1 MRKCGNWLYAA
12 MSFLAGMALGRLLVQ
27 QRQEKT
33 QRPGQTTVPA
43 LRQQRALTR
52 QDMLR
57 RIEENG
63 GPQGLDLAY
72 TNWRRADLSGMILN
86 GISFRGADLRQADLT
101 GSWLAKCDFR
111 EARMW
116 RATLP
121 GACLW
126 LARLDGAD
134 LKECDFR
141 RALLVDASFRDALL
155 TGSQLQGAL
164 LQRAIFA
171 NTPVTQRDIGNHIL
185 IEQAEPLIH
194 FADEFD
200 AHFEELRAEDPGVA
214 GWVTENLPRRY
225 ELAAETYLMLKNN
238 FDQIGRY
245 NDASWA
251 YIKERQMER
260 MSKAPWRARQYQGQ
274 AQPLSMERRGSY
286 QSLPPWHPLTWWF
299 WLKHAF
305 LWLLDWVTELTCGY
319 GERPGRT
326 LTLAGLI
333 LVAFPFIYWAVQGLG
348 WVDPAT
354 GRDVIST
361 RFLDYVIYSA
371 GAFVTIGYE
380 GLRPINTAAQI
391 WTAVEALLGISIL
404 ALLMFALGNR
414 IGRS

>member
-1 MRKCGNWLYAA
+1 MSKFRNWLSTVI
-12 MSFLAGMALGRLLVQ
+12 SFLAGLALGQLLLR
-27 QRQEKT
+27 QRRQKAL
-33 QRPGQTTVPA
+33 RPHQPTVPA
-43 LRQQRALTR
+43 LQKQQALTR

-63 GPQGLDLAY
+63 GPQGLDLSY

-155 TGSQLQGAL
+155 TGSHLEEAL

-171 NTPVTQRDIGNHIL
+171 NTPVTQRDIGNRIL
-185 IEQAEPLIH
+185 IELAEPLMRL
-194 FADEFD
+194 AEEFD
-200 AHFEELRAEDPGVA
+200 AYFEKLRSEDPGVV
-214 GWVTENLPRRY
+214 GWVTENLSRRY
-225 ELAAETYLMLKNN
+225 QLAAETYLMLKNN
-238 FDQIGRY
+238 FNQIGRY

-251 YIKERQMER
+251 YIRERQMER
-260 MSKAPWRARQYQGQ
+260 MTKAPWRARQYQGE
-274 AQPLSMERRGSY
+274 AHPLGMGRLGTYR
-286 QSLPPWHPLTWWF
+286 SLAPWHPLTWWF
-299 WLKHAF
+299 WLKYTV
-305 LWLLDWVTELTCGY
+305 LWLLDWVTEITCGY
-319 GERPGRT
+319 GERPMRT
-326 LTLAGLI
+326 MAVAGVILA
-333 LVAFPFIYWAVQGLG
+333 AFPFIYWAVQGLG

-354 GRDVIST
+354 GRDIVST

-380 GLRPINTAAQI
+380 GLMPINTAAQI
-391 WTAVEALLGISIL
+391 WTVVEALLGISIL

-414 IGRS
+414 ISRS